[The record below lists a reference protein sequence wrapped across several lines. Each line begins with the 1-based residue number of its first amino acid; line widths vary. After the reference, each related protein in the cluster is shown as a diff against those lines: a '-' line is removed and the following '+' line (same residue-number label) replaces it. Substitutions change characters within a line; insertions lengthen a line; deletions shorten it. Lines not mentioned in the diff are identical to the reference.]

1 MNYAILKAWSEER
14 AEELVAMGVPRAA
27 ANEAMHYVEVCAINA
42 ESEARKEDQLLLDFK
57 TLGSRAL
64 AERHGV
70 TARAICKRRDK
81 ILRNRTRNKIANTG
95 SIAG

>member
-57 TLGSRAL
+57 RMGGVEL
-64 AERHGV
+64 AKRHGV
-70 TARAICKRRDK
+70 SERTIRTRRSA
-81 ILRNRTRNKIANTG
+81 ILRKKQRQQLV
-95 SIAG
+95 AGLQDS

>member
-57 TLGSRAL
+57 AIGGVML
-64 AERHGV
+64 AKRHGV
-70 TARAICKRRDK
+70 TERAIRKRREK
-81 ILRNRTRNKIANTG
+81 ILRKRSRHQSGNPITA
-95 SIAG
+95 

>member
-1 MNYAILKAWSEER
+1 MNYAILKAWSEDR

-27 ANEAMHYVEVCAINA
+27 ANEAMHYVEVAAINA

-57 TLGSRAL
+57 TYGSKAL

-70 TARAICKRRDK
+70 SARAICKRRDK
-81 ILRNRTRNKIANTG
+81 ILRNRSRNRIVTPG
-95 SIAG
+95 SAAG

>member
-14 AEELVAMGVPRAA
+14 AEDLVAMGVPRAA

-57 TLGSRAL
+57 ALGGPMLAL
-64 AERHGV
+64 RHGV
-70 TARAICKRRDK
+70 SERTIRKRREK
-81 ILRNRTRNKIANTG
+81 ILRKRSRHKIVSPA
-95 SIAG
+95 SA